1 MFERQANV
9 SAGVPRWRA
18 RAGTPLGLAMLM
30 AVSAS
35 GASKSKLHKDAGP
48 SPLDKYVTDAMHR
61 KTSDDSSPGSLW
73 WPGARFSDLGAD
85 PRATH
90 VDDIVTIVVNENTSA
105 VSTGVTKTSRASA
118 ASASV
123 NALGGITKATGPWA
137 NLANLSG
144 NQTLDGE
151 GSTSR
156 TSTLTSTLAARVIG
170 VMPNGN
176 LIVEGTKDVG
186 INSENQIVSVRGVVR
201 PVDIAPDDTVSAN
214 SLAEVEVKVN
224 GKGVVNDAARR
235 PNFLYRLL
243 LGILPF

>member
-1 MFERQANV
+1 MHESEADSSVTFLFLSTR
-9 SAGVPRWRA
+9 
-18 RAGTPLGLAMLM
+18 LATGFAVLAL
-30 AVSAS
+30 AVSAAA
-35 GASKSKLHKDAGP
+35 ASKSKTHKDAAP
-48 SPLDKYVTDAMHR
+48 SPLDKYITDAAHR

-73 WPGARFSDLGAD
+73 SPAARFSDLGAD
-85 PRATH
+85 PRATR

-105 VSTGVTKTSRASA
+105 VSTGVTKTSRASG
-118 ASASV
+118 ASASISS
-123 NALGGITKATGPWA
+123 LGGVTKATGA
-137 NLANLSG
+137 LNNLLNTSG

-156 TSTLTSTLAARVIG
+156 SSTLTSILAARVIG

-176 LIVEGTKDVG
+176 LIVEGSKAVG

-201 PVDIAPDDTVSAN
+201 PVDIASDDSVSAN
-214 SLAEVEVKVN
+214 NLAEVEVKVN
-224 GKGVVNDAARR
+224 GKGVVNDVARR

>member
-1 MFERQANV
+1 MHESEADTSVISTWLSTRITI
-9 SAGVPRWRA
+9 
-18 RAGTPLGLAMLM
+18 GTALIAL
-30 AVSAS
+30 AVSVS
-35 GASKSKLHKDAGP
+35 GASKSKLHKDPAP

-61 KTSDDSSPGSLW
+61 KASDDGTPGSLW
-73 WPGARFSDLGAD
+73 SPGARFSDLGAD
-85 PRATH
+85 PRATR

-105 VSTGVTKTSRASA
+105 VSTGVTKTARASA
-118 ASASV
+118 ASASISS
-123 NALGGITKATGPWA
+123 LGGITKTTGA
-137 NLANLSG
+137 LNNLLNTSG

-156 TSTLTSTLAARVIG
+156 SSTLTSTLAARVIG

-176 LIVEGTKDVG
+176 LIVEGSKAVG

-201 PVDIAPDDTVSAN
+201 PVDIASDDTVSAN